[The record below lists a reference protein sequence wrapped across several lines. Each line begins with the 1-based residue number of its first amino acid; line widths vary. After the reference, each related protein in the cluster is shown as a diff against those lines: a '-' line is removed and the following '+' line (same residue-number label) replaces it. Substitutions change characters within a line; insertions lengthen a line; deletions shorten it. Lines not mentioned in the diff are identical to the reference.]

1 MASLL
6 LALAVLVTG
15 LYAGFLVCFTIGVMP
30 GLGLLPDEQFTAV
43 MRRFNEKVPGPVF
56 LVLFAGVIGFP
67 VTALLVPVDGR
78 TAAERGLVA
87 GALVCAVL
95 GHLVTV
101 GGNIPLNS
109 ALAQSEG
116 ADDSVAR
123 RAFETRWNN
132 LHRIRTAL
140 STGAFALLVA
150 AAV

>member
-1 MASLL
+1 AAPCERAPHGPPRRAMMGAMVSLL

-15 LYAGFLVCFTIGVMP
+15 LYA
-30 GLGLLPDEQFTAV
+30 
-43 MRRFNEKVPGPVF
+43 
-56 LVLFAGVIGFP
+56 
-67 VTALLVPVDGR
+67 
-78 TAAERGLVA
+78 
-87 GALVCAVL
+87 
-95 GHLVTV
+95 
-101 GGNIPLNS
+101 LNS

-116 ADDSVAR
+116 ADDSAAR